1 MAFGKFYGTSIACI
15 LMLGMGGY
23 ADADADEWT
32 YIKCN
37 IEIEFYRPD
46 GSLRDKSVGGH
57 VVRFSVDNYS
67 RYHESSNSWR
77 EQNAETRLTSW
88 LKRPSNYYVTDH
100 IIELTVDSYDTEYG
114 NKNCPDLRVKTTIN
128 RATGFYSSTGHS
140 FDGCGSGGRLSSRT
154 KGSCKPTENPQASRA
169 F

>member
-1 MAFGKFYGTSIACI
+1 MAFGKFYGMSTACI

-23 ADADADEWT
+23 AHADEWT
-32 YIKCN
+32 YIECN
-37 IEIEFYRPD
+37 IETEFYRPD

-67 RYHESSNSWR
+67 QYVKRSNSWQ
-77 EQNAETRLTSW
+77 EQNAETRSRNW
-88 LKRPSNYYVTDH
+88 LARPTNYNVTDH
-100 IIELTVDSYDTEYG
+100 IVELKVDNYDTEYG
-114 NKNCPDLRVKTTIN
+114 NNNCPDLRVKTTIN

-140 FDGCGSGGRLSSRT
+140 FDGCGSGGQLSSRT